1 MRVEPTSKHI
11 EMNDG
16 SGSDRDGAGRR
27 FDERRPVAPVWC
39 QRQLYRGPALSDV
52 GETLVE
58 ILFTIVLVSLTFSA
72 LFISLATAGTASN
85 AQRVSVQADAV
96 MRNFAEATKA
106 AVQSC
111 GTGATPTTTYTVV
124 FPLPTQTLPVG
135 FTPTVT
141 GVGAGTG
148 VGVGS
153 VCPSVTAPQLLT
165 LKVTGPLAFSATM
178 LIKVITP

>member
-1 MRVEPTSKHI
+1 MYDSSA
-11 EMNDG
+11 G
-16 SGSDRDGAGRR
+16 DRDGASRR
-27 FDERRPVAPVWC
+27 FDARGPVAPIWG
-39 QRQLYRGPALSDV
+39 QRQRHRGRAIGDA

-72 LFISLATAGTASN
+72 LFTSLATAGTASN
-85 AQRVSVQADAV
+85 VQRVSAQADAV

-111 GTGATPTTTYTVV
+111 GTGVVPPAKYTVV
-124 FPLPTQTLPVG
+124 YPLPTQTLPVG

-141 GVGAGTG
+141 GIGAGTG
-148 VGVGS
+148 VGVNS
-153 VCPSVTAPQLLT
+153 DCPIVTAPQLLT
-165 LKVTGPLAFSATM
+165 LKVTGPLGFSTTM

>member
-1 MRVEPTSKHI
+1 MYDS
-11 EMNDG
+11 
-16 SGSDRDGAGRR
+16 SGGDRDSAGRR
-27 FDERRPVAPVWC
+27 LDERCAVAPIRC
-39 QRQLYRGPALSDV
+39 HRHRGRALGDA

-58 ILFTIVLVSLTFSA
+58 ILFTIVLVSLTFTA

-106 AVQSC
+106 AVRSC
-111 GTGATPTTTYTVV
+111 GTGATPATTYTVV
-124 FPLPTQTLPVG
+124 YPLPTQTLPVG

-153 VCPSVTAPQLLT
+153 TCPSVTAPQLLT